1 MNKEI
6 LIKYLSN
13 SCSEDEFEDLAR
25 WVENKVATDV
35 DKHWS
40 SDIWYTFE
48 PDEGSKDEVK
58 YEALLNKIHHEI
70 NLRQQ
75 AIKDSRIIRLTTFA
89 KWMSRVAAILFLPLL
104 GVIFYLLSNTTLQN
118 RYLTGSAVDSLEVIA
133 PVGSRTTV
141 QLADGT
147 EVHLNYGSRIKYPR
161 NFAGKSREITLSGEA
176 YFDVSHN
183 PRKPFVV
190 KTGNMNIKA
199 LGTRFN
205 VQAYPADNMIATTLV
220 DGRVVIE
227 KTIPGKALTPLG
239 TLAPGQHMEYDKTT
253 GKISSSMVNVD
264 KYIAWKEGRMVF
276 DNTPIEEVT
285 RQLGR
290 KFNVDIEVAENIRY
304 LTYTVTFIDDPLY
317 LILDLMTETT
327 PISYCRYPR
336 QKLPDGSF
344 SKQKIRI
351 EKR

>member
-6 LIKYLSN
+6 LINYLNN
-13 SCSEDEFEDLAR
+13 SCSEEEFEELTR
-25 WVENKVATDV
+25 WAKNKVATDV
-35 DKHWS
+35 DRHWS
-40 SDIWYTFE
+40 WDYWNNLE
-48 PDEGSKDEVK
+48 PDEKSLDKQK
-58 YEALLNKIHHEI
+58 YEVLLHKIHHEI
-70 NLRQQ
+70 NLRQRTGSNG
-75 AIKDSRIIRLTTFA
+75 KLIRLTIVA
-89 KWMSRVAAILFLPLL
+89 KWINRVAAILILPLL
-104 GVIFYLLSNTTLQN
+104 GVILYLLSNTTPQN
-118 RYLTGSAVDSLEVIA
+118 RNSSGVAVDSLEVIA

-147 EVHLNYGSRIKYPR
+147 QVHLNYGSRIKYPR
-161 NFAGKSREITLSGEA
+161 NFAGRSREIKLSGEA
-176 YFDVSHN
+176 YFNVAHN
-183 PRKPFVV
+183 PKKPFVV
-190 KTGNMNIKA
+190 RTGNMNIKA

-205 VQAYPADNMIATTLV
+205 VQAYPSDNVIATTLAEGKV
-220 DGRVVIE
+220 MVG
-227 KTIPGKALTPLG
+227 KTFPGKAETVLS
-239 TLAPGQHMEYDKTT
+239 TLAPGQHVEYDKTT

-276 DNTPIEEVT
+276 DNTPITEVT

-290 KFNVDIEVAENIRY
+290 KFNVDIEVAENISY

-327 PISYCRYPR
+327 PITYYRFPR

-344 SKQKIRI
+344 SKQRIMI